1 MGVVYE
7 AEDTSLGR
15 HVALKFLPAELA
27 RDPQALERFRRE
39 ARVASALNHPNICVI
54 HAIGETDDQT
64 FLVMELLEGLSLK
77 QLISQGPLQADVL
90 LDIACQIADA
100 LRAAH
105 AKGIMHRDIKPANI
119 FITSGGQAKLLDFG
133 LAKWVESSGNINT
146 DATSDELVSRVG
158 AMVGTMAYMSP
169 EQARGRE
176 LDARTDIF
184 SFGAVLYEM
193 GTGVQ
198 PFRGDSPAD
207 IFDSLLNR
215 APEGPV
221 KLNPALPPSL
231 ESIINKALRKDPNL
245 RYQSAAELQADLQ
258 QLKRDTESGRTPAVN
273 LRNRFAVLRSRWVT
287 IGSAVLVAAI
297 AVVFWFLHAH
307 RRHALQPTDT
317 IVLADFGNSTG
328 DAVFDDTL
336 KQGLAA
342 DLQQSPFLNIL
353 PDQKVR
359 AALKLMG
366 RPPDERLTA
375 DVAQDLCQ
383 RTGSKAVIA
392 GSISS
397 LGSRYV
403 IALNAVDC
411 RTGESLAR
419 QQAQAARKE
428 EVLDALDHLATS
440 LRERVG
446 ESLGTIQEYDLPLFQ
461 ATTPSLE
468 AFKAFSLGGR
478 AEFTKGP
485 SAAIPFFQRA
495 LELDPNFALAY
506 QSLGVA
512 YRNLGELE
520 RANEN
525 LRKAYDLRGHV
536 SESEKYR
543 ISSAYYSLVTGELQK
558 AERTYEL
565 WSQAYP
571 RSSAPHNNLAFNY
584 SALGQ
589 YEKALPE
596 YLEATRLSPD
606 VANHYGNLVYGY
618 CRLNRFREAQDAYRQ
633 AISLKLETSLMHS
646 YRYGVAFLE
655 ADREEMQRQ
664 VAWAIGRPGSEGFLL
679 SNQSD
684 TESFAGLLGKARE
697 MSRRAMDS
705 AQRAGAQETA
715 ADCEMNAALREAE
728 LGNVAEARHATAA
741 ALGLAATRGVRIL
754 AAVALARAGD
764 SGGSQKLADELQKQ
778 NTLSTTINGYWLPT
792 IRAAIEIN
800 RQNPEKAIEILQ
812 TAAPY
817 ELGNPSPQAGVGA
830 TLYPVYLRGQAYLLL
845 RQGSAAAVEFQKF
858 LEHRGVVVNCPLG
871 ALARLGL
878 ARAYVLQGDAAK
890 ARAAYQEFLTLWKDA
905 DPDLPILI
913 KAKAE
918 YAKLN

>member
-1 MGVVYE
+1 MSGTNFLIGQTISHYRILKKLGAGGMGVVYE

-383 RTGSKAVIA
+383 RTGSNAVIA
-392 GSISS
+392 GSIAS

-403 IALNAVDC
+403 IALHAVDC

-419 QQAQAARKE
+419 QQAQAAKKE
-428 EVLDALDHLATS
+428 EVLDALDHAATG
-440 LRERVG
+440 LRKKVG
-446 ESLGTIQEYDLPLFQ
+446 ESLGTIQEYDIPLFQ
-461 ATTPSLE
+461 VTTPSLE
-468 AFKAFSLGGR
+468 ALKAFSLGGR

-485 SAAIPFFQRA
+485 SAAIPLFQRA
-495 LELDPNFALAY
+495 IELDPNFALAY

-520 RANEN
+520 QANEN

-705 AQRAGAQETA
+705 AQRAGAQE
-715 ADCEMNAALREAE
+715 DR
-728 LGNVAEARHATAA
+728 
-741 ALGLAATRGVRIL
+741 
-754 AAVALARAGD
+754 
-764 SGGSQKLADELQKQ
+764 K
-778 NTLSTTINGYWLPT
+778 
-792 IRAAIEIN
+792 
-800 RQNPEKAIEILQ
+800 
-812 TAAPY
+812 
-817 ELGNPSPQAGVGA
+817 
-830 TLYPVYLRGQAYLLL
+830 
-845 RQGSAAAVEFQKF
+845 
-858 LEHRGVVVNCPLG
+858 
-871 ALARLGL
+871 
-878 ARAYVLQGDAAK
+878 
-890 ARAAYQEFLTLWKDA
+890 
-905 DPDLPILI
+905 
-913 KAKAE
+913 
-918 YAKLN
+918 